1 MTKRARKPKTIHREG
16 DCFVVAACGK
26 PHYIRLD
33 YDIKDRSPSGK
44 LIPPSQILNW
54 LTRAVA
60 WMEDTK

>member
-1 MTKRARKPKTIHREG
+1 MSKRVRKPRTIRRRSG
-16 DCFVVAACGK
+16 CCVAYCEE

-54 LTRAVA
+54 LTKAIA